1 MTVVEQW
8 RKRIQRASGQT
19 LLDHTMIAYGAP
31 FDAFND
37 DYDGAPINEESVD
50 RVVQKAHELGVPCP
64 RHISLIS
71 AYDDEEY
78 HIGKS
83 FLVQGAYIG
92 TIRLGGIAPVPQRPD
107 ERWKILDGD
116 DRFFTARVL
125 VLEDG
130 FSVPRWIPLQ
140 VQFLNPDYFLRRMA
154 YILD

>member
-1 MTVVEQW
+1 
-8 RKRIQRASGQT
+8 
-19 LLDHTMIAYGAP
+19 MIAYGAP

-50 RVVQKAHELGVPCP
+50 RVVQKAYELGVPCP